1 MDGGVRDLR
10 SQELT
15 MARVVRWW
23 VVTALAA
30 CVGVA
35 IVYLPP
41 RGEPVHTSSLFAQF
55 ETPTPYRLRVQAL
68 AAKWRAATLEL
79 QLLEYRE
86 RLRPELERRRALDI
100 ATPPVLF
107 VGRDTLSQSARSL
120 VTAALDTVWTR
131 LRLGVTKISVGVA
144 IQVGRPSVEPLGPMG
159 AGGWTQTYFLPDST
173 DRTTCIALLP
183 LSTIWGEGRSLGGP
197 HPTYNAALVSF
208 LQNGLGPCA
217 YYAAFGAP
225 GRPIAR
231 WMGARQFD
239 LALYPW
245 WDRPDRDGPSDRL
258 LTSLDPKE
266 NRWFWLEAYRHPTS
280 AVACLGGRSEACRGS
295 VLARSETM
303 ELPPHIVSTARWWQG
318 QLLAGADRYF
328 ADAVRTIGRDRFHR
342 FWNSEDP
349 IDTALTAALRRPIGD
364 WTREWQARLVTPI
377 RLGPASPPSDTLLS
391 LMLAAAALGFV
402 AVTVARREV
411 R

>member
-1 MDGGVRDLR
+1 
-10 SQELT
+10 
-15 MARVVRWW
+15 VVA
-23 VVTALAA
+23 ALVA

-35 IVYLPP
+35 ILYLPP
-41 RGEPVHTSSLFAQF
+41 RGEPVHKSSLFARF
-55 ETPTPYRLRVQAL
+55 ETPTPYRRRVQEL

-79 QLLEYRE
+79 RLLEYRE

-100 ATPPVLF
+100 ATPAVLF
-107 VGRDTLSQSARSL
+107 VGYDTLSQPARDL

-144 IQVGRPSVEPLGPMG
+144 IQVARPNGSIDGPMG
-159 AGGWTQTYFLPDST
+159 VEGWTQTYLLPDST
-173 DRTTCIALLP
+173 DRTSCIAMLT
-183 LSTIWGEGRSLGGP
+183 LSPAWGVGRSLGEP

-225 GRPIAR
+225 GRSIAR
-231 WMGARQFD
+231 WMGERRFD

-245 WDRPDRDGPSDRL
+245 WDRPEKDGLPNQL
-258 LTSLDPKE
+258 ITSLDPRE
-266 NRWFWLEAYRHPTS
+266 NHWFWLDVYHYPVST
-280 AVACLGGRSEACRGS
+280 VACLGGRAEACRNS
-295 VLARSETM
+295 VLARSDASE
-303 ELPPHIVSTARWWQG
+303 PPPRLVWPFRWWQG
-318 QLLAGADRYF
+318 QRLAGGDRYF
-328 ADAVRTIGRDRFHR
+328 ADAVRAIGRDRFHR

-349 IDTALTAALRRPIGD
+349 VDTALTAALRRPIGE
-364 WTREWQARLVTPI
+364 WTREWQAQLVPPV
-377 RLGPASPPSDTLLS
+377 RLGPASRASDTLLS
-391 LMLAAAALGFV
+391 LLLAVAGLGFV

>member
-1 MDGGVRDLR
+1 
-10 SQELT
+10 
-15 MARVVRWW
+15 MARAVRWW
-23 VVTALAA
+23 VVTATVA

-41 RGEPVHTSSLFAQF
+41 RGEPAHKSLLAQF
-55 ETPTPYRLRVQAL
+55 EAPTPYRLRVQAL

-79 QLLEYRE
+79 QLLAYRE
-86 RLRPELERRRALDI
+86 RLRPELERRRARDI
-100 ATPPVLF
+100 ATPAVLF
-107 VGRDTLSQSARSL
+107 VGHDTLSQPARDL
-120 VTAALDTVWTR
+120 VAAALDTVWSR
-131 LRLGVTKISVGVA
+131 LRLGVTKISVGVV
-144 IQVGRPSVEPLGPMG
+144 IQVGRPLVEPLGPSG
-159 AGGWTQTYFLPDST
+159 AEGWTQTYLLPDST

-183 LSTIWGEGRSLGGP
+183 LSTIWGAGRSLVEP
-197 HPTYNAALVSF
+197 HPAFNATLVSF

-225 GRPIAR
+225 GRSIAR
-231 WMGARQFD
+231 WMGVRRFD

-245 WDRPDRDGPSDRL
+245 WDRPPRDGPFDWL
-258 LTSLDPKE
+258 ITSLDARKNP
-266 NRWFWLEAYRHPTS
+266 WFWLEAHRHPTT
-280 AVACLGGRSEACRGS
+280 AVACLGGRAEACRSS
-295 VLARSETM
+295 VLAGSEAS
-303 ELPPHIVSTARWWQG
+303 EPPPHIVSTSRWWQG

-349 IDTALTAALRRPIGD
+349 VDTALSTALRRPIGE
-364 WTREWQARLVTPI
+364 WTREWQARLVPPI
-377 RLGPASPPSDTLLS
+377 RLGPASRPSDTLLS